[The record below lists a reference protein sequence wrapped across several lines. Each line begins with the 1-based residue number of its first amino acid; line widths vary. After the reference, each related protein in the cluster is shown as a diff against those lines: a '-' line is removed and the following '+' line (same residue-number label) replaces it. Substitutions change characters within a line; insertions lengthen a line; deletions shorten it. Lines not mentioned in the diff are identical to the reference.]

1 MFGLLSFYIGPK
13 KHTLLPCHEA
23 PQLFTKYSLEKTTAM
38 YKLAGRFGTV
48 FCQQLSTGNVGIQY
62 VVCRPKEDCILHLK
76 NKSKW
81 IGAHLVLGHSISY
94 YFKGLGN
101 IDFRSLQFNIFHFP
115 TIDIQVPLQKD
126 KEYILLDI
134 YFKPAYL
141 KRGMLALPATK
152 NLTKAIF
159 RKVSFYEQ
167 SMNLSFY
174 VQSIIKAL
182 LHPLYIGKLQHDFLQ
197 IKSMELLL
205 CLLNTNSPNKA
216 LVNLE
221 RFADKLHQ
229 AKNFIAAHYDE
240 HYSIKKMAK
249 LSMMNSTHFKIGF
262 HQQFGM
268 GPFEFLIQVRMQQSI
283 ELLKNNQLSIN
294 QIADKVGYQNPSS
307 FINAFKKHFG
317 STPGQMRKN
326 NIS

>member
-1 MFGLLSFYIGPK
+1 
-13 KHTLLPCHEA
+13 
-23 PQLFTKYSLEKTTAM
+23 
-38 YKLAGRFGTV
+38 
-48 FCQQLSTGNVGIQY
+48 
-62 VVCRPKEDCILHLK
+62 
-76 NKSKW
+76 
-81 IGAHLVLGHSISY
+81 
-94 YFKGLGN
+94 
-101 IDFRSLQFNIFHFP
+101 
-115 TIDIQVPLQKD
+115 
-126 KEYILLDI
+126 
-134 YFKPAYL
+134 
-141 KRGMLALPATK
+141 MLALPATK